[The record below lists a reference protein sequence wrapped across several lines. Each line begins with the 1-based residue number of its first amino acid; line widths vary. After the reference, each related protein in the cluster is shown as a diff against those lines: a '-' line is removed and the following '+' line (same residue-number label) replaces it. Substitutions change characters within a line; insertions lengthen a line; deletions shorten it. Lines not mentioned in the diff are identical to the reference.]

1 VRARGQMLNKK
12 FTYAWCLVH
21 LKTREDIN
29 SGISLLTVCAPR
41 PPSHSLV
48 PSFLPPSVCACV
60 RGCTCPAAATTLAVL
75 ATLTV
80 VVTPPRLGRS

>member
-1 VRARGQMLNKK
+1 MLNKK

-41 PPSHSLV
+41 PPSL
-48 PSFLPPSVCACV
+48 SFPPSSRPPCV
-60 RGCTCPAAATTLAVL
+60 RGCTGARALMRRRRA
-75 ATLTV
+75 
-80 VVTPPRLGRS
+80 RSWRR